1 MNESPDEGAGSAL
14 VADLMLIRAVAD
26 QADEP
31 IFITDTTPAIRYAN
45 PAAVRSTGYAL
56 EELLGQNP
64 RIFKSDVHDAEFYE
78 AMWSVL
84 VMGQPWR
91 GVMVNRGRNGRMFE
105 VLVTIA
111 PVFDR
116 SGALVAYVSTQ
127 HDQSVERRLQSD
139 ISQWRSDRGAM
150 AQLMN
155 HVRSADSI
163 EGTASAFCQ
172 AATDLDG
179 IDAALTFLVHPD
191 GLMTLVAGAGLD
203 LPASDLGQAAPPVGL
218 DDVEPIMTVGPW
230 CRDLS
235 EPVLPAV
242 IGEPLMDA
250 LRELGVTAT
259 GYVGFRW
266 EGRLVGL
273 VVVATK
279 KSNGVLWLEPRL
291 GALDELGSFAGSV
304 MGHQSAQ
311 YTRQRRIR
319 LEVQDII
326 DNRRFHPVFQP
337 VVNTRTE
344 EITGYEAL
352 TRFEDGRRPDVR
364 VADAHSVGLG
374 SVLEAAMAA
383 IAVEAARHLP
393 PELWLGL
400 NFSAGAIL
408 DGSAADVVTKANRAI
423 VIEITEHAPIES
435 YAAVRKSIRQGGDIL
450 ISVDDAG
457 AGFASLRHV
466 LELAPDIVKL
476 DIGLIRGIDSD
487 PARQALAAG
496 MCHFGIKTGTTMIA
510 EGVETQAEAEVVR
523 ELGVELA
530 QGYLF
535 GRPEPLEPAT
545 P

>member
-1 MNESPDEGAGSAL
+1 
-14 VADLMLIRAVAD
+14 MLIKAVAD
-26 QADEP
+26 QAEEP

-45 PAAVRSTGYAL
+45 PAAVRNTGYAL
-56 EELLGQNP
+56 EEMIGENP
-64 RIFKSDVHDAEFYE
+64 RIFQSGVHDAAFYE
-78 AMWSVL
+78 EMWSVL
-84 VMGQPWR
+84 ATGQPWR
-91 GVMVNRGRNGRMFE
+91 GVMVNRGMNGHTFKE
-105 VLVTIA
+105 FVTIA

-127 HDQSVERRLQSD
+127 HDQAVERRRQAD
-139 ISQWRSDRGAM
+139 ISQWRSDQGAM
-150 AQLMN
+150 AKLMN
-155 HVRSADSI
+155 HVRPGESI
-163 EGTASAFCQ
+163 EGTASAFCL

-179 IDAALTFLVHPD
+179 IDAALAFLVHAD
-191 GLMTLVAGAGLD
+191 GLMTLVGASGVD
-203 LPASDLGQAAPPVGL
+203 LPASEFGRVSPPEGV
-218 DDVEPIMTVGPW
+218 DDVASVMAAGPW

-235 EPVLPAV
+235 EPLLPAV
-242 IGEPLMDA
+242 IGGPLIEAMHDS
-250 LRELGVTAT
+250 GFGAT
-259 GYVGFRW
+259 GYAGFRW
-266 EGRLVGL
+266 EGHLVGL
-273 VVVATK
+273 VVVGTRKAD
-279 KSNGVLWLEPRL
+279 GVRWLEPRL

-304 MGHQSAQ
+304 MGHQAAQ
-311 YTRQRRIR
+311 YTRRRDVR

-337 VVNTRTE
+337 VVYTRTG
-344 EITGYEAL
+344 EIAGYEAL
-352 TRFEDGRRPDVR
+352 TRFDDGRRPDVR

-374 SVLEAAMAA
+374 STFEAALAA
-383 IAVEAARHLP
+383 TAVEAARHLP

-435 YAAVRKSIRQGGDIL
+435 YAAVRTAIRQGGDIL

-476 DIGLIRGIDSD
+476 DIGLIQGIDTD

-496 MCHFGIKTGTTMIA
+496 MCHFGMKTGTTMIA
-510 EGVETQAEAEVVR
+510 EGVETQAEATVVR

-535 GRPEPLEPAT
+535 GRPEPLAPAT